1 MFNKLK
7 TKPENKKSRVLV
19 IADLHCPWDHPDYLA
34 HCKKIYKEQKC
45 DRVLFIGDIVD
56 FASLSYHEKN
66 PDLPGSADEIRMAM
80 NRLSKWYKAFP
91 DAIVIYGN
99 HCNLYYRRMV
109 TAGIPTMFRKELSDV
124 LNVPN
129 WNFVDSIMIDDVYYT
144 HGMGMNSVARVKSNF
159 KSVVQGHYHSLCHI
173 QFFEGHDKTLFALQ
187 TGIGIDQKAEA
198 FNYGKWGKRGTVA
211 CSVIIDGIQ
220 PIIFPMPATNA

>member
-7 TKPENKKSRVLV
+7 TPQNSRVLV
-19 IADLHCPWDHPDYLA
+19 IADLHCPWDHEDYLE
-34 HCKKIYKEQKC
+34 HCRKVYREQKC
-45 DRVLFIGDIVD
+45 NKVVFIGDVVD

-66 PDLPGSADEIRMAM
+66 PDMPGAADEIKMSM
-80 NRLSKWYKAFP
+80 ERLSRWYKAFP
-91 DAIVIYGN
+91 NAIVIYGN

-109 TAGIPTMFRKELSDV
+109 TAGIPSMFRRELNDI

-129 WNFVDSIMIDDVYYT
+129 WKFMDSITIDDVYYC

-173 QFFEGHDKTLFALQ
+173 HFFEGHDKTLFALQ
-187 TGIGIDQKAEA
+187 TGIGIDQSKQA
-198 FNYGKWGKRGTVA
+198 FNYGKWGKKGTVA
-211 CSVIIDGIQ
+211 CSVVLDGTQ
-220 PIIFPMPATNA
+220 PIIFPMKLIK